1 MQISEGK
8 AVFIHYTLTNAQGEE
23 LDSSKGGEPLGY
35 IHGTGSII
43 PGLEKALEGKKEGDQ
58 FEVTIPPEEAY
69 GERDETLI
77 QKLPRSAFPAEVDLA
92 PGMQFQARS
101 SAGTQII
108 TVTAVEGDEV
118 TVDSNHP
125 LAGES
130 LTFALEVTEVRE
142 ATDEERLHGHVHG
155 AGGAH

>member
-1 MQISEGK
+1 MQVSDGK
-8 AVFIHYTLTNAQGEE
+8 VVFIHYTLTNDQGEV

-35 IHGTGSII
+35 VHGIGSII
-43 PGLEKALEGKKEGDQ
+43 PGLAKALEGKQKGDQ
-58 FEVTIPPEEAY
+58 FEVTVPPEEAY
-69 GERDETLI
+69 GQRDETLI
-77 QKLPRSAFPAEVDLA
+77 QRLPRSAFPEEVDLV

-101 SAGTQII
+101 AAGTQII

-130 LTFALEVTEVRE
+130 LTFAVEVTEVRE
-142 ATDEERLHGHVHG
+142 ATDEERIHGHVHG
-155 AGGAH
+155 VGGEH